1 MFLFVF
7 IRMIRIPQYKIF
19 AKNVL
24 ECKNLYE
31 LKEVVKKINQFNKE
45 NSIRSSS
52 DDFRRLE
59 TYVALMK
66 IKLRSKQGINESSI
80 LMVEQFNPDKLYP
93 KDYILKVLQNAPRE
107 FKYLKKQLSDIPC
120 INGNGI
126 QSVCTKIPE
135 ILHVYL
141 TGRY

>member
-1 MFLFVF
+1 MK
-7 IRMIRIPQYKIF
+7 IPQYKIF

-31 LKEVVKKINQFNKE
+31 LKEVVQQINKFNKE

-52 DDFRRLE
+52 DDFKRLE
-59 TYVALMK
+59 TYVGLMK
-66 IKLRSKQGINESSI
+66 IKLRSKQGVYESKNI
-80 LMVEQFNPDKLYP
+80 IVEQFDSDRLYP
-93 KDYILKVLQNAPRE
+93 KDYILRVLKTAPRE
-107 FKYLKKQLSDIPC
+107 LKSIKKQLQDIPC
-120 INGNGI
+120 VNGEGV